1 MSKIYIIHN
10 NHYLIED
17 IRKNNKTDATFIR
30 VNFSYNNN
38 IILKVLRKF
47 YIKLKFPFKDIF
59 LNKKELQKYDIKKE
73 DIVIF
78 FDTLADQYLDFSKK
92 IKGKK
97 KLWIWNTTNK
107 KKIIKLKKYFDEIY
121 TFDKKDSLKYNLK
134 YLEQFYWKKQESEKK
149 KKIDLF
155 FIGQDKGRIEFL
167 YNLDYNIKLN
177 NFIYVIRDKF
187 RIYDKKYD
195 KYLKRNFLTYE
206 NVINKILESV
216 CIVEINKK
224 GQIGLTLRALEA
236 LFLKKKLITN
246 NKDIMNYKFYNENNI
261 FIIDFENLTDMTIN
275 EIKNFLK
282 TEYTIIEEKILK
294 DYTFE
299 HWLQEI
305 IKG

>member
-1 MSKIYIIHN
+1 MT
-10 NHYLIED
+10 E
-17 IRKNNKTDATFIR
+17 
-30 VNFSYNNN
+30 
-38 IILKVLRKF
+38 
-47 YIKLKFPFKDIF
+47 P
-59 LNKKELQKYDIKKE
+59 
-73 DIVIF
+73 
-78 FDTLADQYLDFSKK
+78 
-92 IKGKK
+92 
-97 KLWIWNTTNK
+97 
-107 KKIIKLKKYFDEIY
+107 
-121 TFDKKDSLKYNLK
+121 
-134 YLEQFYWKKQESEKK
+134 
-149 KKIDLF
+149 
-155 FIGQDKGRIEFL
+155 
-167 YNLDYNIKLN
+167 
-177 NFIYVIRDKF
+177 
-187 RIYDKKYD
+187 
-195 KYLKRNFLTYE
+195 YLKRNFLTYE

>member
-195 KYLKRNFLTYE
+195 KYLRLCHNKQLINSHFYRGVSELPYKLLFAVIYTHLEFRYEMSHTITSHHVHHFHQTRIPDGTLLDYMVQYRKPLFPQFFLYP
-206 NVINKILESV
+206 
-216 CIVEINKK
+216 KK
-224 GQIGLTLRALEA
+224 
-236 LFLKKKLITN
+236 FLP
-246 NKDIMNYKFYNENNI
+246 ENNPHHKEFHLRPYI
-261 FIIDFENLTDMTIN
+261 QNN
-275 EIKNFLK
+275 AN
-282 TEYTIIEEKILK
+282 
-294 DYTFE
+294 
-299 HWLQEI
+299 Q
-305 IKG
+305 